1 MGPKERSEH
10 NLCLTSYDVAAF
22 VGKTLATYYFKF
34 HLDTDYHLSSP
45 ISVLSLERDD
55 VYHSRGQEE
64 PVHFQRM

>member
-34 HLDTDYHLSSP
+34 HLLIIIYHLQFQF
-45 ISVLSLERDD
+45 SLERDD